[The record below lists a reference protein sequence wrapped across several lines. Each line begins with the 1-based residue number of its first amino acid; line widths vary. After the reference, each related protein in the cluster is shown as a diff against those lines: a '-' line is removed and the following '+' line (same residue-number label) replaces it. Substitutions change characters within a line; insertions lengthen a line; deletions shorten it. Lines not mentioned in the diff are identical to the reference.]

1 MVALGEQVYGNI
13 TVEEAREQSSLI
25 LENRLQENF
34 GSENIV
40 SILGT
45 KDVLIHRHDPTTD
58 SRLKD
63 HYAIAKGIERAGVN
77 VASPKA
83 IYMADEVNK
92 SFMQS
97 ENLKN
102 IKSYDNLNKSQQKE
116 MAKQFEEQL
125 YKAMDAG
132 FEPGDVTI
140 QDNCG
145 FDVKENKIRFY
156 DVADW
161 KVGFN

>member
-1 MVALGEQVYGNI
+1 MVVLREQVYGNI
-13 TVEEAREQSSLI
+13 TVEEAREQSALI
-25 LENRLQENF
+25 LENRLQEDF

-40 SILGT
+40 SFLGPE
-45 KDVLIHRHDPTTD
+45 DALVHRHNTETD

-63 HYAIAKGIERAGVN
+63 HYAMAKGLERAGIN

-83 IYMADEVNK
+83 IYMANEVNK
-92 SFMQS
+92 SFMKS
-97 ENLKN
+97 ENLKD
-102 IKSYDNLNKSQQKE
+102 IKNYDKISKPQQKE
-116 MAKQFEEQL
+116 MKKQFREQL
-125 YKAMDAG
+125 YKTMDAG
-132 FEPGDVTI
+132 YEPGDVTI

-145 FDVKENKIRFY
+145 FDIKENKIRFY